1 MPAFLTR
8 PVRFLP
14 NGIADAVANLAI
26 VMAAYWI
33 YRYSRGMVDY
43 EMAASTAFANADWI
57 ISVERALHLDME
69 HAMQSIAHGVPG
81 LSDASSFMYINF
93 QSTVT
98 FGAMAYIYA
107 AHNRAFGFVRN
118 MFIVAWFLALVCY
131 VVVPTAPPRLVP
143 GLGIE
148 DSVAAFTGIDP
159 ESHSV
164 SKLFNPYA
172 AVPSMHVGFAMM
184 IGIPLARLSKHRPV
198 RIFWALYPLAVTYVV
213 MATGNH
219 FFLDAVFGAMAVG
232 VAALTARKLGQ
243 LRPHAWQFGELGEQP
258 SPAPEAAS

>member
-1 MPAFLTR
+1 MPGILTR

-14 NGIADAVANLAI
+14 NGILDALVNLAI

-43 EMAASTAFANADWI
+43 EAAKTTAFANADWI
-57 ISVERALHLDME
+57 ISAERTLHLDME
-69 HAMQSIAHGVPG
+69 HAMQSFSHTVPG
-81 LSDASSFMYINF
+81 LNDVSSFMYINF

-98 FGAMAYIYA
+98 FGAAAYIYS
-107 AHNRAFGFVRN
+107 AHNQAFGFVRN
-118 MFIVAWFLALVCY
+118 MFIVAWLIAIVCY
-131 VVVPTAPPRLVP
+131 VLVPTAPPRLIP
-143 GLGIE
+143 GFGIS
-148 DSVAAFTGIDP
+148 DSVHEFTGVDP
-159 ESHSV
+159 NAGAV

-184 IGIPLARLSKHRPV
+184 IGLPLARLSKTKAV
-198 RIFWALYPLAVTYVV
+198 RIFWGLYPLAVTYVV

-232 VAALTARKLGQ
+232 AAALVARQLGQ
-243 LRPHAWQFGELGEQP
+243 LRPHAWMFGEPRAATE
-258 SPAPEAAS
+258 PAS

>member
-14 NGIADAVANLAI
+14 NGILDALANLAI
-26 VMAAYWI
+26 VMAAYWT

-57 ISVERALHLDME
+57 VSVERALHLDME
-69 HAMQSIAHGVPG
+69 GGLQRFAGNVPG
-81 LSDASSFMYINF
+81 LLDGSSFMYINF

-107 AHNRAFGFVRN
+107 VHNRAFGFVRN
-118 MFIVAWFLALVCY
+118 MFIVAWFIALVCY
-131 VVVPTAPPRLVP
+131 VLVPTAPPRLVP
-143 GLGIE
+143 GLGIH
-148 DSVAAFTGIDP
+148 DAVASFTNIDP
-159 ESHSV
+159 DSHSV

-172 AVPSMHVGFAMM
+172 AVPSMHVGFALM
-184 IGIPLARLSKHRPV
+184 IGVPLARLSKHKVTRW
-198 RIFWALYPLAVTYVV
+198 FWAVYPLAVTFVV

-219 FFLDAVFGAMAVG
+219 FFLDAVFGAMTVG
-232 VAALTARKLGQ
+232 VAAVVARQLGQ
-243 LRPHAWQFGELGEQP
+243 LRPHAWQFGAAVREAP
-258 SPAPEAAS
+258 SS